1 MPRSTGT
8 NRVTT
13 RSTNVDKHPGAI
25 QETGKR
31 KRRTQAEI
39 AHDEAVKQAEKEA
52 AEARKKEGI
61 ENIASLEDQMA
72 AEDAERDNPR
82 RRPLRRTSRSYAL
95 IPMVVDVPGSPPIA
109 SDLGSEFQLEMMG
122 I

>member
-1 MPRSTGT
+1 MPRSTSV

-39 AHDEAVKQAEKEA
+39 VRDEAAKQAEKDA

-61 ENIASLEDQMA
+61 QNIALLEDQMA
-72 AEDAERDNPR
+72 AEDAERDKPR
-82 RRPLRRTSRSYAL
+82 PC
-95 IPMVVDVPGSPPIA
+95 
-109 SDLGSEFQLEMMG
+109 
-122 I
+122 